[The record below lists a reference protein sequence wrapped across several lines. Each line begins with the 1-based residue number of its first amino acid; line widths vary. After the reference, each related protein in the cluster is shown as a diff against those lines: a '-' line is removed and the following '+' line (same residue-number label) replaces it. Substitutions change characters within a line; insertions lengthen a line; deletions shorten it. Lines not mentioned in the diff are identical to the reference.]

1 MTLKDK
7 CYSLNSR
14 IYHTIYL
21 LQMILASNY
30 SEWHNSIK
38 LYWRKFADEH
48 EICGYINI
56 VRGECMGLNGMGR
69 LWQHFI
75 TYASSATG
83 TCHFNAKFGIACAL
97 LNIYNKP

>member
-1 MTLKDK
+1 
-7 CYSLNSR
+7 
-14 IYHTIYL
+14 
-21 LQMILASNY
+21 
-30 SEWHNSIK
+30 
-38 LYWRKFADEH
+38 
-48 EICGYINI
+48 
-56 VRGECMGLNGMGR
+56 MGLNGMGR